1 MAVPAGPTEQRYV
14 GNGVST
20 IFTVPFLVIQA
31 SDLAVY
37 VDGVE
42 LTSGYTQSGVGN
54 PTSSVIFTTAPALN
68 AQILFT
74 LEVPF
79 ERLNDYQENGDFL
92 ARTVNNDYDRIWQA
106 LKQLLRYAGRALTL
120 GRFDVDGQGFYRGKG
135 NGIVDIASSQR
146 VDTSVPNWKDVS
158 DYVTEILA
166 TGQGPLNNA
175 ANVLYMGP
183 DSLPYTVQDLSST
196 SNPAKGA
203 ALVGWKRSPLRK
215 AINTVGQM
223 LDAQAISVWEFAN
236 LVTVKPD
243 ASDPDTWDWTPAFQA
258 AFNLAIPLIGTTPG
272 PDFPRIAIMI
282 PTGIYH
288 LTSVDVGSKIDIFC
302 AGGVIRPFDVEAA
315 ANYVLKLTN
324 FNRLY
329 NLTVD
334 MDYSVTYREALW
346 IRGRHNHLFGCSFWK
361 ARNAMTFGDPVWA
374 TTPSLGVLGD
384 SENILSS
391 CETVWCV
398 TAFHSY
404 GQNTILHFDDCL
416 LYSTVNTLPVGD
428 PRKAFWESLPAIVA
442 YNWGGLVYTTGG
454 CVANFTPLYPVFKSE
469 LQPVS
474 GDIEYVNS
482 FGKFFMNGTHIE
494 TGNLLEAGSVG
505 AYTAED
511 VSSGVLT
518 MQGCNGYLTSNPAF
532 FINLGADCRQFVSID
547 GTNRLYGHVSNKI
560 IYSIGAPAYVSP
572 MAFANLPT
580 DFFQCITILHPR
592 GYEDFCALDA
602 SQSSQAFAPAF
613 SVFKPTTFNQSD
625 VRNDGLANLQIEW
638 FNTGTG
644 VFTAKADMRNALV
657 RVSLAFTGGLASDE
671 TVIRVMLNGVQQDQ
685 AIVNGA
691 APSAIL
697 QVRRIPIGGSLTVEV
712 SQTQSRAANG
722 SNGNRIAISA
732 SV

>member
-1 MAVPAGPTEQRYV
+1 MT
-14 GNGVST
+14 VST
-20 IFTVPFLVIQA
+20 TDSVVEYVSGGPAFPIPYRFLQD
-31 SDLAVY
+31 SDIEAVL
-37 VDGVE
+37 VKQDGTSE
-42 LTSGYTQSGVGN
+42 TLTGAQYTLSGAGTQNGGTLTSTYAAG
-54 PTSSVIFTTAPALN
+54 
-68 AQILFT
+68 
-74 LEVPF
+74 
-79 ERLNDYQENGDFL
+79 FL
-92 ARTVNNDYDRIWQA
+92 ATPGASLTISRIMDAVQPTDLRNQGRFLAETHESVFDRLTMLIQQGFAGLSRA
-106 LKQLLRYAGRALTL
+106 LKRPVGKNYYDAEGRRIA
-120 GRFDVDGQGFYRGKG
+120 RVADPVDGQDAATKDWSLRSMAELIGGIIG
-135 NGIVDIASSQR
+135 NPNIASN
-146 VDTSVPNWKDVS
+146 VF
-158 DYVTEILA
+158 Y
-166 TGQGPLNNA
+166 QGPD
-175 ANVLYMGP
+175 G
-183 DSLPYTVQDLSST
+183 LPYTVQDLSST

-243 ASDPDTWDWTPAFQA
+243 ANDPDTWDWTPAFQA

-302 AGGVIRPFDVEAA
+302 AGGVIRPFDVEAT

-329 NLTVD
+329 NLTID

-374 TTPSLGVLGD
+374 TTPSLGMLGD

-482 FGKFFMNGTHIE
+482 FGKFFMNGTHVE

-505 AYTAED
+505 SYTAQD
-511 VSSGVLT
+511 VSSGILT

-580 DFFQCITILHPR
+580 DFFQCITVLHPR

-602 SQSSQAFAPAF
+602 SQSSQTFAPSF
-613 SVFKPTTFNQSD
+613 SVFKPTVFNQSD
-625 VRNDGLANLQIEW
+625 VNDGLKTDW

-644 VFTAKADMRNALV
+644 VFTARSDMRNALV

-685 AIVNGA
+685 AVVNGA

-712 SQTQSRAANG
+712 SQTQGRAANG
-722 SNGNRIAISA
+722 SNGNRIAVSA

>member
-42 LTSGYTQSGVGN
+42 LTSGYTQSGVEN
-54 PTSSVIFTTAPALN
+54 PTSSVIFTTAPPLN

-92 ARTVNNDYDRIWQA
+92 ANTVNNDFDRIWQA
-106 LKQLLRYAGRALTL
+106 LKQLMRYTNRSLRL
-120 GRFDVDGQGFYRGKG
+120 GASDVDGAGFYRGKG
-135 NGIVDIASSQR
+135 NGIVNIASSQR
-146 VDTSVPNWKDVS
+146 VDTSVPNWKDVA
-158 DYVTEILA
+158 DFVAEILA
-166 TGQGPLNNA
+166 TGQGPINNA

-183 DSLPYTVQDLSST
+183 DSLPYTVQDLSSPT
-196 SNPAKGA
+196 NAAKGA
-203 ALVGWKRSPLRK
+203 ALVGWKRSPLRSSIIS
-215 AINTVGQM
+215 AGQM
-223 LDAQAISVWEFAN
+223 LNAQAISVWEFAN
-236 LVTVKPD
+236 LITVKPD
-243 ASDPDTWDWTPAFQA
+243 ANDPDTWDWTPAFQA

-272 PDFPRIAIMI
+272 PDFARIAIMI

-288 LTSVDVGSKIDIFC
+288 LTSVEVGSKIDIYC
-302 AGGVIRPFDVEAA
+302 AGGVIRPFDVAA
-315 ANYVLKLTN
+315 TANYVMKLTN

-329 NLTVD
+329 NLTFD

-374 TTPSLGVLGD
+374 TTPSLGMLGD

-398 TAFHSY
+398 TAFHCY

-416 LYSTVNTLPVGD
+416 LYSTINTLPVGD

-442 YNWGGLVYTTGG
+442 YNWGCLVYTTGG

-494 TGNLLEAGSVG
+494 TGNLLEAGAVG
-505 AYTAED
+505 AYVAQD
-511 VSSGVLT
+511 VSSNVLT

-532 FINLGADCRQFVSID
+532 FINLGSDCRQFVSID

-560 IYSIGAPAYVSP
+560 IYSIGAPSYVSP
-572 MAFANLPT
+572 IAFANLPT
-580 DFFQCITILHPR
+580 DFFQCVAVLHPQ
-592 GYEDFCALDA
+592 GYDDYCALDA
-602 SQSSQAFAPAF
+602 RQSSQAFSTSF
-613 SVFKPTTFNQSD
+613 SVFKPTTLNPSD
-625 VRNDGLANLQIEW
+625 VRNDGLLNLQTEW

-644 VFTAKADMRNALV
+644 VFVAKSDMRNVIV
-657 RVSLAFTGGLASDE
+657 RVSLSLSSGVAADE
-671 TVIRVMLNGVQQDQ
+671 TVFRVMLNGVQVDQ
-685 AIVNGA
+685 AIIYGGS
-691 APSAIL
+691 PSAIL
-697 QVRRIPIGGSLTVEV
+697 QVRRIPNGGSLTVEI
-712 SQTQSRAANG
+712 SQTQGRSANG
-722 SNGNRIAISA
+722 SDANRLVISA